1 MQNQR
6 TSSDVKP
13 ADYKLDFTFAWLPVA
28 GLIFLL
34 INSCV
39 AIYRSREDPWSI
51 AYILVSLVDLVVLF
65 YILRVF
71 ERTPRDSSLR
81 GKLKAAVW
89 FLTTLLT
96 VMFSYRIG
104 AVVPPAIAITA
115 WSMAVATILG
125 GYYAFF
131 IYKESDGHQT
141 VGNKEDRNALRK

>member
-1 MQNQR
+1 MKNQR
-6 TSSDVKP
+6 TASDVKP
-13 ADYKLDFTFAWLPVA
+13 VDHKLDFTCAWLPIA
-28 GLIFLL
+28 GLVFLL

-39 AIYRSREDPWSI
+39 AIYRSWEDPWSI
-51 AYILVSLVDLVVLF
+51 AYILVSLVDLFVLF

-96 VMFSYRIG
+96 IMFSYRIG

-131 IYKESDGHQT
+131 IYKESDGHQVAGT
-141 VGNKEDRNALRK
+141 KEDKNTSRN